1 MTSATDIAV
10 VLRVLADPTRRAVFE
25 QIVEAGELTVGV
37 LTERNDV
44 SQPAI
49 SQHVRVLKD
58 AGLLDERR
66 EGRLIHY
73 RSDPRGLSPLVD
85 WLGLY
90 GVFWRERFAN
100 LKTVLKEM
108 DDDEPRA
115 EIPTPVS
122 PPRATSSSTTC
133 CRMRRR
139 RCGGR

>member
-25 QIVEAGELTVGV
+25 QIVEAGELTVGA

-66 EGRLIHY
+66 EGRQIHY
-73 RSDPRGLSPLVD
+73 RSEPRGLSPLVD

-108 DDDEPRA
+108 DHDEPR
-115 EIPTPVS
+115 PKS
-122 PPRATSSSTTC
+122 
-133 CRMRRR
+133 RRR
-139 RCGGR
+139 